1 MHQLPITPE
10 SEANLAS
17 ASTEQIRQLGE
28 IEKKIAG
35 PIFSGS
41 LQKKSF
47 DYMTRARHVLAIWR
61 DGLRR

>member
-1 MHQLPITPE
+1 MHQLPIASE

-17 ASTEQIRQLGE
+17 AFTAQIRQLGE

-35 PIFSGS
+35 LIFNRS
-41 LQKKSF
+41 LQQMSF